1 MHPTAALAGG
11 ARVTVVTSHLK
22 SVLLVDDDSTNNY
35 LNKLL
40 LIRLAVA
47 ENGREALATLK
58 RVCEAPIPSC
68 PALLR
73 LDINVP

>member
-1 MHPTAALAGG
+1 M
-11 ARVTVVTSHLK
+11 
-22 SVLLVDDDSTNNY
+22 LLVDDDSTNNY